1 MSVSSWWLI
10 AGAALMALEAFG
22 IPGIGLFF
30 AGLAAIVVGGLV
42 ASDVVGAESYL
53 IQLSLWFGMTCLMAV
68 TLWKPMKRWRT
79 NPNSKDKF
87 SNMVGDTATVS
98 GADLVVGAAGKVKW
112 SGTTMSAEI
121 AAGSTVS
128 EIPVGTTVEIVEVR
142 GNTLIVKPKLH

>member
-22 IPGIGLFF
+22 IPGIGFFF

-42 ASDVVGAESYL
+42 VSDVIGAESYL
-53 IQLSLWFGMTCLMAV
+53 IQLSLWFGLTSVMAV
-68 TLWKPMKRWRT
+68 ALWKPMKRWRL

-87 SNMVGDTATVS
+87 SNMVGDTATIC
-98 GADLVVGAAGKVKW
+98 GADLAKGAPGKAKW
-112 SGTTMSAEI
+112 SGTIMSAEL
-121 AAGSTVS
+121 AAESAAS
-128 EIPVGTTVEIVEVR
+128 EIPVGTLVEVVEVR